1 MSLELQSSLFIHL
14 SYPLAA
20 LLYGSFYIAHMMS
33 RIWEHKGAVWWLAN
47 KVVNSLTVLF
57 IVLTVTSEFESHEC
71 KGASIEDKIFS
82 PIIYIFILVI
92 KVIKL
97 WMIFIVGDRVMNE
110 TSNPAAPAPGDI
122 VI

>member
-1 MSLELQSSLFIHL
+1 
-14 SYPLAA
+14 
-20 LLYGSFYIAHMMS
+20 MMS

-57 IVLTVTSEFESHEC
+57 IVLTVTAEVESHEC
-71 KGASIEDKIFS
+71 KGVDIEDKIFS

>member
-1 MSLELQSSLFIHL
+1 
-14 SYPLAA
+14 
-20 LLYGSFYIAHMMS
+20 MMS

-57 IVLTVTSEFESHEC
+57 IVLTVTAEIESQEC
-71 KGASIEDKIFS
+71 KDVNPEERLFS